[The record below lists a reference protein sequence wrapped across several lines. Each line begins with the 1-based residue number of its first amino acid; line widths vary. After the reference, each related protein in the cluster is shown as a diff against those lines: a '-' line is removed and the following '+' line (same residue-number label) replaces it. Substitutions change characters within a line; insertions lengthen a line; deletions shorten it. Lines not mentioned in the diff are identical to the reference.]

1 MHPDRVY
8 HVEHVVMIDGAKH
21 YAVTDMM
28 LTGEQLIAVL
38 VDKFRQTSP
47 VKSAEFRRK
56 APNGREPSVRFYP
69 LVWGGKPGKEYPL
82 VSVRLD
88 LAHLSEHRDGRITH
102 RYELP
107 TEDSRR

>member
-28 LTGEQLIAVL
+28 LTGEQLIAV
-38 VDKFRQTSP
+38 
-47 VKSAEFRRK
+47 
-56 APNGREPSVRFYP
+56 